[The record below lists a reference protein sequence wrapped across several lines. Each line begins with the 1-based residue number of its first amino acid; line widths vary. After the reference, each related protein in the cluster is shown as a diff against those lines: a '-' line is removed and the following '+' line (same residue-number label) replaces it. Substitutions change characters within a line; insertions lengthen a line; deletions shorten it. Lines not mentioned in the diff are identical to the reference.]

1 MEFTINHEEEVMYDF
16 GAKICVI
23 GVGGGGGNAVQT
35 MIDSHLTGVKFVV
48 ANTDMQAL
56 VKSTAPASNKIQLGK
71 TLTKGLGA
79 GAKPEIGKGAAEES
93 IEEIRDII
101 DDADMI
107 FVTAGMGGGTGT
119 GAAPVI
125 AKAAR
130 EKDILTI
137 GVVTK
142 PFQFEGHKRM
152 TAAEM
157 GIAELTEHVDSLIV
171 VPNTRL
177 LNCGAKNAKM
187 VDMLKKA
194 DDVLSSAVRGIT
206 DLIKKPGLIN
216 SDFADIKTVMQVK
229 GLALMGIGKAS
240 GEGRAIEAA
249 RAAISSPFLEDL
261 SIQTA
266 QGVVIN
272 VTANADIEMN
282 EYAEAVS
289 FITDSLSKET
299 NIIAAMA
306 IDDEAGDELTV
317 TIVATGLATEAA
329 FTAPSPSKNTIQFDA
344 QASRAQEQAPVQR
357 SFRQAAQLNTAY
369 SQDVNMND
377 RNFPAYL
384 RNMSRTHAPGAQMST
399 YSDEEKE
406 VPTFFSRQ
414 AN

>member
-1 MEFTINHEEEVMYDF
+1 MEFTINHEEEIMYDF
-16 GAKICVI
+16 GAKICVV

-35 MIDSHLTGVKFVV
+35 MIDSNLTGVKFVV

-56 VKSTAPASNKIQLGK
+56 VKSTASNKIQLGK

-79 GAKPEIGKGAAEES
+79 GAKPEVGKGAAEES
-93 IEEIRDII
+93 LEEIRELIS
-101 DDADMI
+101 DADMI

-152 TAAEM
+152 TAAEN

-187 VDMLKKA
+187 MDMLKKA

-206 DLIKKPGLIN
+206 DLIKKPGFIN

-249 RAAISSPFLEDL
+249 KAAISSPFLEDL

-266 QGVVIN
+266 QGVVVN

-289 FITDSLSKET
+289 FITDSLSKDT

-317 TIVATGLATEAA
+317 TIVATGLSTETSTLSAP
-329 FTAPSPSKNTIQFDA
+329 TASKNTIQFES
-344 QASRAQEQAPVQR
+344 QPNRQQEQVAPQR
-357 SFRQAAQLNTAY
+357 SFRQPAQLNTAY
-369 SQDVNMND
+369 SADLNRND
-377 RNFPAYL
+377 MSVPAYL
-384 RNMSRTHAPGAQMST
+384 RNQMRSHVPGAQMST
-399 YSDEEKE
+399 YSDDERE